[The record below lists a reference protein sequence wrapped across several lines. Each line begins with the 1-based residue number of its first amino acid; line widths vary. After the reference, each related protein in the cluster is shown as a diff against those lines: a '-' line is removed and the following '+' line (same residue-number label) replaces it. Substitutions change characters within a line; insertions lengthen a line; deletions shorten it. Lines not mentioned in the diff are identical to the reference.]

1 MDDHHRHIFG
11 TASWPTQ
18 YGNPFNSNVAPVS
31 ATAQGQVLWSAPLPT
46 RDGGGIVVAAD
57 GRCIVES
64 RRYLTAIRPGAQVD
78 WTIEMEPTW
87 WGYTPILLAD
97 GRFVRAEPDFIAV
110 RDQATGALLAS
121 LPVSYA
127 RGLTLTPDG
136 ALVFTKSQKG
146 GNRRLHKITLE
157 GEVHWSQPLASWS
170 FGPPLVL
177 EHMIIVGDGS
187 YLRAYDFD
195 GMLLWIANQDGFQ
208 HADPT
213 NREQLATALQSERD
227 QVEAPVIWLGNN
239 LLLAQLQWYTDW
251 AFYLFDLG
259 TYTVRPLDAPFAV
272 RRPRPL
278 TPLTLPNHEP
288 RLVTKGP
295 SKKVA
300 YNWQGTVVAL
310 DLNGRVVWQ
319 HEIKRDIQ
327 PGRLIA
333 DAAGKIFFG
342 CSPSFE
348 RWEKYHGG
356 YGLSDVC
363 FVRCL
368 SPEGQELWTW
378 FAPGPLSHTSAI
390 GAAGELYEAAEGR
403 LWAIG

>member
-57 GRCIVES
+57 GRCIVS
-64 RRYLTAIRPGAQVD
+64 SDRYLTAIRPGAQVD
-78 WTIEMEPTW
+78 WMIETELAW
-87 WGYTPILLAD
+87 VLTPIILPD

-110 RDQATGALLAS
+110 RDQATGAVFAS

-127 RGLTLTPDG
+127 HGLALTPDG

-195 GMLLWIANQDGFQ
+195 GMLLWIANQDGFR

-213 NREQLATALQSERD
+213 NCDHLATALQSDQD

-239 LLLAQLQWYTDW
+239 LLLAQLQWYTGR
-251 AFYLFDLG
+251 ACYLFDLG

-272 RRPRPL
+272 RRPL
-278 TPLTLPNHEP
+278 TLLTLPNHEP
-288 RLVTKGP
+288 RLVTQGRSEKAAP
-295 SKKVA
+295 FS
-300 YNWQGTVVAL
+300 WQWTMVAL
-310 DLNGRVVWQ
+310 DLTGQVVWR
-319 HEIKRDIQ
+319 HTLGVP
-327 PGRLIA
+327 PGIPIA
-333 DAAGKIFFG
+333 DAAGKLFLG
-342 CSPSFE
+342 CSPSFQ
-348 RWEKYHGG
+348 RWLKYEIRPDE
-356 YGLSDVC
+356 S

-378 FAPGPLSHTSAI
+378 FAPGPPSHTLAI
-390 GAAGELYEAAEGR
+390 GAAGELYVAAEGR
-403 LWAIG
+403 LFAIG